1 MKILKGVNKASIEEI
16 NRYKNIQRQYREYI
30 EIWVHEIKTPIA
42 SAKLIAHNNRMAAMD
57 SVAEELDKI
66 ENHVMQALFYAR
78 SNSVE
83 KDYMIREILLK
94 QICNEAIRNNAK
106 LLIQN
111 NIAIKM
117 ECHNERVFCDA
128 KWLIYIINQIVMNS
142 IQYTNGNNPYIRFYV
157 TESKKSYSTYD

>member
-1 MKILKGVNKASIEEI
+1 MNIL
-16 NRYKNIQRQYREYI
+16 

-42 SAKLIAHNNRMAAMD
+42 SAKLIAHNNRMCAMD

-83 KDYMIREILLK
+83 KDYMVREILLK
-94 QICNEAIRNNAK
+94 QLCNEAIRNNAN

-117 ECHNERVFCDA
+117 ECLDERCF
-128 KWLIYIINQIVMNS
+128 L
-142 IQYTNGNNPYIRFYV
+142 
-157 TESKKSYSTYD
+157 